1 MKLTTNVKVS
11 ATLAAVFVVLLSVL
25 LYTNRS
31 PERTAVPVAEAPA
44 AGAATV
50 WTPEIRTL
58 TEAPDDRVQLVE
70 FLDFECE
77 SCRALYPVMER
88 IRAEYAGRIDIGIRY
103 FPIPSHTNSHL
114 AARVVEAAARQ
125 GRLEPMYQRMYETQA
140 QWGESSQSQAAVFRG
155 FAQELGLDM
164 TAFERD
170 VADRSVAERVDRD
183 FDAGLA
189 LGVQGTPT
197 LFLNGVELPP
207 MPTYEEL
214 RARIDTALAQ

>member
-25 LYTNRS
+25 LYINRS
-31 PERTAVPVAEAPA
+31 PERTATPVADAPA
-44 AGAATV
+44 ADAATV

-88 IRAEYAGRIDIGIRY
+88 IRTEYAGRIDIGIRY

-125 GRLEPMYQRMYETQA
+125 GRLEPMYQRMFETQA

>member
-11 ATLAAVFVVLLSVL
+11 VTLAAVFVVLLSVL

-31 PERTAVPVAEAPA
+31 PERTEVTANEGPA
-44 AGAATV
+44 AVTV
-50 WTPEIRTL
+50 WTEEIRTL

-140 QWGESSQSQAAVFRG
+140 QWGESSQSQEAVFRR

-170 VADRSVAERVDRD
+170 IADRSVAERVDRD

-197 LFLNGVELPP
+197 LFLNGAELPP

-214 RARIDTALAQ
+214 RARIDAALAQ

>member
-31 PERTAVPVAEAPA
+31 PERTEVAATEDPA
-44 AGAATV
+44 TATV
-50 WTPEIRTL
+50 WTEEIRTL
-58 TEAPDDRVQLVE
+58 TEAPDAKVQLVE

-140 QWGESSQSQAAVFRG
+140 QWGESSQSQEAVFRG
-155 FAQELGLDM
+155 FAQELGLDI

-170 VADRSVAERVDRD
+170 IADRSVAERVDRD